1 MDFHMVQF
9 FLEDPAEA
17 GRCCIHW
24 GGYVRRVNQLP
35 LTFLDKKIGYPNVIQ
50 RVKKVS
56 KGNPVVESVGIQRN
70 VIQSSI
76 QR

>member
-1 MDFHMVQF
+1 MDFHMVQ

-17 GRCCIHW
+17 GHCCIHW

-35 LTFLDKKIGYPNVIQ
+35 LTFLDEKIGYPNVIQ